1 MIADHTSWEADGLAV
16 ACLLGEGEAG
26 EGWCMVGSGHQL
38 QEGAGVEDD
47 HR

>member
-1 MIADHTSWEADGLAV
+1 MIADHTSLEAAGLAV
-16 ACLLGEGEAG
+16 ACLLGEGAAE
-26 EGWCMVGSGHQL
+26 EGWCMVSRGHQL